1 MHLRLLLSFA
11 LSSLFFVGCG
21 DDDTDTDAATDTAP
35 DSDASDTPEA
45 CSALSFTRIAA
56 GGTGSESPDG
66 IGGEGDLEVRN
77 GTLRAVFSAVD
88 RPSGIAA
95 SGGTL
100 VDLHLLGQ
108 SDHMNELS
116 QLAGADQA
124 MQVEYTSLEV
134 VEENPRSLVVEA
146 RGFVKPQPQEEGEEA
161 VITPAPGENLAYITR
176 YTFGC
181 EERFVTIDSELRN
194 DTETEYETSTASF
207 AIMDVML
214 WGTRSLIPFCPAR
227 GQGDDCNE
235 FRIEDPLPGL
245 VESLYIGSTGSVV
258 GDPGSFA
265 FYLNDDQ
272 FETFIGVHS
281 DQVSSFGF
289 FGLSDD
295 RMRAG
300 QVRTLSR
307 VVTVGDAAD
316 AASATD
322 LALEGLAQRGVME
335 IATVTGNVA
344 LPAGETL
351 SDDPFSRPV
360 VILARPDGDDLDP
373 ERWTPLTMVRVA
385 ADGSFSA
392 NVPAGEVAWGLRVA
406 GRQETRGAGGEAAS
420 GATLDL
426 GTLEA
431 SSAAVV
437 NVEVRDLS
445 SGAPTSLPARV
456 VFKGMGDTPDPN
468 FGPYYGASPV
478 ANLAYT
484 DGEGDLA
491 IRVPPGDYEVYAT
504 HGPFFTI
511 ARQEVTV
518 DADGADVTF
527 TLSALDVVPEGMV
540 SADFHVH
547 SGASFD
553 ASLPLEDRV
562 FSYIA
567 EGVDA
572 IVSTEHDVIFDYAPT
587 LAQVEAEL
595 PPTWR
600 GRLKTYVGLEST
612 ATVPQPEF
620 IHTTGHHNVFPLT
633 PQVGA
638 HKNGAPQDEYLDVG
652 TLYDRMRAVPA
663 PADVIVQLNHA
674 RSGRDGSVWL
684 GYFDSCGYDPSLPF
698 AMAEACFGSMSTAGT
713 RPYDFDLFEMLN
725 GKTVSSFVQ
734 LQRDWFGLLLAAPGG
749 RLPIATANSDS
760 HELVFDQ
767 PGYPVTLIKS
777 DGLSDAA
784 SMVAAVTTGA
794 VAGAYGVV
802 VWGSARE
809 AGSADD
815 GVEPGRDVL
824 SATSVEL
831 SLRVAAAPWFPVE
844 EVRVRIG
851 GVVVATLDGADLV
864 TPTDPYGAADVV
876 RYEGVVDLSAFP
888 VTVDSFITVDA
899 GLRMGAV
906 ADLDGDGIV
915 DATDND
921 GDGDID
927 EDDLPGGVDIG
938 EVPMPLGVITP
949 GGRPLGFMN
958 PIFID
963 ADGDG
968 AYTGS
973 GDGLAP

>member
-1 MHLRLLLSFA
+1 MRHLRLLLLA
-11 LSSLFFVGCG
+11 LTLAFPLIGCG
-21 DDDTDTDAATDTAP
+21 DDDTEGDTGTDAEADVP
-35 DSDASDTPEA
+35 DAAAA
-45 CSALSFTRIAA
+45 CSTLSFRRIPA
-56 GGTGSESPDG
+56 GGEGGEAPDG
-66 IGGEGDLEVRN
+66 IGGEGDLEIQN
-77 GTLRAVFSAVD
+77 GILRAVFSAVD

-100 VDLHLLGQ
+100 IDLHLLGQ

-124 MQVEYTSLEV
+124 MQVEYTSVEV

-146 RGFVKPQPQEEGEEA
+146 RGFVKPQPQEEGADA
-161 VITPAPGENLAYITR
+161 VISPEPGENLVYITR

-181 EERFVTIDSELRN
+181 EERFVTLYSELRN

-245 VESLYIGSTGSVV
+245 IESLYIGSTGSVV

-281 DQVSSFGF
+281 DQVSSFGY
-289 FGLSDD
+289 FGLGDD
-295 RMRAG
+295 KMRPG
-300 QVRTLSR
+300 QVRSISR

-316 AASATD
+316 TASAAD
-322 LALEGLAQRGVME
+322 LALAGLAQRGVME
-335 IATVTGNVA
+335 VATVTGSVS
-344 LPAGETL
+344 LPDGETL
-351 SDDPFSRPV
+351 SADPYERPV
-360 VILARPDGDDLDP
+360 VVLARPAGADLDP

-385 ADGSFSA
+385 ADGRFTAS
-392 NVPAGEVAWGLRVA
+392 VPAGEIAYGLRVA
-406 GRQETRGAGGEAAS
+406 GREEKRGAGGDAAA
-420 GATLDL
+420 GETLDL

-431 SSAAVV
+431 DAAPLV
-437 NVEVRDLS
+437 NVEVRDIS
-445 SGAPTSLPARV
+445 SGAATSLPARV
-456 VFKGMGDTPDPN
+456 IFKGIGDTPDPN
-468 FGPYYGASPV
+468 FGPYYGGSPV

-491 IRVPPGDYEVYAT
+491 IRVPAGRYEVYAT

-511 ARQEVTV
+511 AREEITV
-518 DADGADVTF
+518 DADGADVSF

-572 IVSTEHDVIFDYAPT
+572 IVSTEHDVLFDYAPM

-698 AMAEACFGSMSTAGT
+698 AMADACFGSMSTAGT

-777 DGLSDAA
+777 DELGDAA

-794 VAGAYGVV
+794 VAGAYGVA

-809 AGSADD
+809 AGSAVD
-815 GVEPGRDVL
+815 GTEPGREVL
-824 SATSVEL
+824 SASTVEL

-844 EVRVRIG
+844 QVRVRING
-851 GVVVATLDGADLV
+851 QVVATLEGDDLV
-864 TPTDPYGAADVV
+864 TPTDPYGTTSVV
-876 RYEGVVDLSAFP
+876 RYDGVIDLSAFP
-888 VTVDSFITVDA
+888 ITSDSFLTVDA

-927 EDDLPGGVDIG
+927 MDDLAGGVDIG
-938 EVPMPLGVITP
+938 EVPMPLGIITP
-949 GGRPLGFMN
+949 DGRPLGFMN
-958 PIFID
+958 PVFI
-963 ADGDG
+963 DGDG
-968 AYTGS
+968 DGVYTGS
-973 GDGLAP
+973 GEGLAP